1 MSMELER
8 IAGTIPEKREAE
20 NMLSDVAKLIATV
33 DYMAVCDYPEI
44 FEEEEAISVLI
55 IARSRLMRPIS

>member
-44 FEEEEAISVLI
+44 FEEEEEVEGDE
-55 IARSRLMRPIS
+55 